1 MEPSEQIA
9 RNKEL
14 IRRWIAFADSGFPG
28 AFEEFIAEGYVG
40 HLGDTAMDRH
50 ELERAERDFARAFPD
65 MRHSIEDLIAET
77 DRVVLR
83 VTSRGTHQGEFQG
96 IPPAHRPVE
105 FTGIVI
111 YRVSGR
117 KIAETWGE
125 LDFLRLMRQLR
136 S

>member
-1 MEPSEQIA
+1 MESSEQTE

-28 AFEEFIAEGYVG
+28 AFEDFIAADYIG
-40 HLGDTAMDRH
+40 HLGDTAMDRDQ
-50 ELERAERDFARAFPD
+50 LERAERDFARAFPD
-65 MRHSIEDLIAET
+65 MRHSIEDVIAET

-96 IPPAHRPVE
+96 IPPAHRRVE
-105 FTGIVI
+105 FTAIVI

-136 S
+136 A